1 MTTEEGL
8 REMGLPA
15 ETQQGLQ
22 ATTPRKLGRM
32 HEPDYPLKPQKE
44 PSLLISDLRLPAPN
58 L

>member
-1 MTTEEGL
+1 MTEEGP

-15 ETQQGLQ
+15 ATQQGLQ
-22 ATTPRKLGRM
+22 ATTARKLGRM
-32 HEPDYPLKPQKE
+32 REPDYPLTPQKE